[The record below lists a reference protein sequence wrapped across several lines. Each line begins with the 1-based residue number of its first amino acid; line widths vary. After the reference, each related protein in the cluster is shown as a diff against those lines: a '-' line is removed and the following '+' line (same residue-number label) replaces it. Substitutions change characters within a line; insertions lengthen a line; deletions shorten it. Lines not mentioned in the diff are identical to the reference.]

1 MLRKSPN
8 IAKINEKIGLFMLVK
23 TVSLNSTN
31 HPHKNTSPKII
42 KAELP
47 SLTNWVSSL
56 KSEIIELAQNYTIIK
71 ALNDIKAA
79 LKNVIFKSPLK
90 VRIFFAAK

>member
-1 MLRKSPN
+1 MLRKSQN

-56 KSEIIELAQNYTIIK
+56 KSEIIELAQNST
-71 ALNDIKAA
+71 LNDIKAA

-90 VRIFFAAK
+90 VRIFLLQNDS